1 MPEGGLLAIITVHG
15 EWVYVSAVWWETLV
29 MHKSNAVATNMHHP
43 FLTYVSGIG
52 LRPVCNMTQGC
63 KHYVTLSLR
72 NVQQFETSIL
82 VLLCIVTSTNIKV
95 VQCKVGPC
103 IVL

>member
-1 MPEGGLLAIITVHG
+1 
-15 EWVYVSAVWWETLV
+15 
-29 MHKSNAVATNMHHP
+29 MHKSNAVATNMHHS

-52 LRPVCNMTQGC
+52 LRPIHNMTQGC
-63 KHYVTLSLR
+63 KHYVALSLC
-72 NVQQFETSIL
+72 NAKNIQQFETSIRDQTHPKNARVGSKSIL
-82 VLLCIVTSTNIKV
+82 VLLCIVTSANIKV